1 MGKKIIANQH
11 NAAMHSFVA
20 GVQRSL
26 DNINAKCE
34 TGASSA
40 RIR

>member
-20 GVQRSL
+20 GVQRAM
-26 DNINAKCE
+26 DKTNAKCQ
-34 TGASSA
+34 TGA
-40 RIR
+40 